1 MLGRCV
7 VGNCVVTWHP
17 FIVAHS
23 HSHSTPPDGPPR
35 RVLTTFLTVAVL
47 AITAAAIAAMLALWP
62 DADQVPRNTNPY
74 GAEGVSTI
82 DATVTKVEPFNC
94 NSSGEGPDGQLQVT
108 GDCGHITASVKG
120 GTATFDLDATRFKTG
135 ISPGEDITVVRIEPA
150 GQPVSY
156 EFLDFR
162 RGFPLVGLAAIF
174 AVLVIA
180 VARWRGLFAMVG
192 IGVTLL
198 ALTKFMLPAFLAGE
212 SPLLVA
218 IVGSTVI
225 MIVVLYLAHGV
236 SIRTTSALF
245 GTLVGIG
252 LTAGMGLAATGWT
265 NLSGVGSEDDQT
277 LLASVPGIQLSGIVA
292 ATMVIAGLGVL
303 NDVTVTQ
310 ASAVWEMRA
319 LKPAA
324 RGAEL
329 FTSAMR
335 IGRDHIASS
344 VYTLVFAYAGTAMTV
359 LLLANAYQRRLT
371 ELATTEQIA
380 QEIVRTLVGSIGLVL
395 AVPITTLFA
404 VWLAPRPTE
413 EPSRI
418 GPVERAI
425 SPTAGSHAGVAGS

>member
-1 MLGRCV
+1 MP
-7 VGNCVVTWHP
+7 HS
-17 FIVAHS
+17 HS
-23 HSHSTPPDGPPR
+23 HSHSTADYGPPR
-35 RVLTTFLTVAVL
+35 RVLTAVLTVVVL
-47 AITAAAIAAMLALWP
+47 AIAAGAIASMVALWP
-62 DADQVPRNTNPY
+62 DADKVPRNTNPY
-74 GAEGVSTI
+74 GAKGVSTV
-82 DATVTKVEPFNC
+82 DATVTNVDPFNC
-94 NSSGEGPDGQLQVT
+94 NSSGEGPDGKLQVT
-108 GDCGHITASVKG
+108 GDCAHITATVKG
-120 GTATFDLDATRFKTG
+120 GTAKFDLDAARYKTG
-135 ISPGEDITVVRIEPA
+135 ISNGDQISVIRISRA
-150 GQPVSY
+150 GQPVSF

-162 RGFPLVGLAAIF
+162 RGLPLTALAAIF
-174 AVLVIA
+174 AVLVII

-212 SPLLVA
+212 SPLPVA
-218 IVGSTVI
+218 IVGSTAI
-225 MIVVLYLAHGV
+225 MIVVLYLAHGI

-252 LTAGMGLAATGWT
+252 MTAAVGVGATGWS
-265 NLSGVGSEDDQT
+265 NLSGVGSEDDTT
-277 LLASVPGIQLSGIVA
+277 LLATVPGIHLAGIVA

-329 FTSAMR
+329 FASAMR

-359 LLLANAYQRRLT
+359 LLLANAYQRGLA

-413 EPSRI
+413 
-418 GPVERAI
+418 
-425 SPTAGSHAGVAGS
+425 